1 MLSLSLTLQSG
12 AQKEFPGFFAF
23 TTYLALAN
31 IIHEP
36 DQKLSFHV
44 AIPGGH
50 FKIFHAQRMFALAVT
65 EIVRIADLE
74 LRAHVTRISKF

>member
-1 MLSLSLTLQSG
+1 MTLQSG
-12 AQKEFPGFFAF
+12 AQKKFAGFFTI

-31 IIHEP
+31 IMHEP

-50 FKIFHAQRMFALAVT
+50 FKILQA
-65 EIVRIADLE
+65 
-74 LRAHVTRISKF
+74 